1 VLQKQ
6 LEKILAALPFV
17 GPALSLVAAKQASDI
32 GKFNQSVANR
42 NAVIAKQEAD
52 QISKLKTYNINKFN
66 QSFENLQST
75 TKVRLLKS
83 GVELSGTALK
93 ILQSNAEQAEL
104 QRGVI
109 EYNANVAEAK
119 KLEEANF
126 AVISGQIARRRGD
139 LAAIGYASQAGT
151 SLLTMRQI
159 GLV

>member
-1 VLQKQ
+1 MSG
-6 LEKILAALPFV
+6 ALPFV
-17 GPALSLVAAKQASDI
+17 GPALSLVAAKQARDI
-32 GKFNQSVANR
+32 GKFNERVANR

-75 TKVRLLKS
+75 TKVKLLKS

-93 ILQSNAEQAEL
+93 ILQSNVEQAEL
-104 QRGVI
+104 QRGII
-109 EYNANVAEAK
+109 EYNANVAASK

-126 AVISGQIARRRGD
+126 AFISGQIDRRRGD
-139 LAAIGYASQAGT
+139 LAALGYASQAGT
-151 SLLTMRQI
+151 SLLQMRQV

>member
-1 VLQKQ
+1 MSGA
-6 LEKILAALPFV
+6 IPFV

-109 EYNANVAEAK
+109 EYNANVAASK

>member
-1 VLQKQ
+1 MSG
-6 LEKILAALPFV
+6 ALPFV

-75 TKVRLLKS
+75 TKVKLLKS

-93 ILQSNAEQAEL
+93 ILQSNVEQAEL
-104 QRGVI
+104 QRGII

-139 LAAIGYASQAGT
+139 LAALGYASQAGT
-151 SLLTMRQI
+151 SLLQMRQV

>member
-1 VLQKQ
+1 MSG
-6 LEKILAALPFV
+6 ALPFV
-17 GPALSLVAAKQASDI
+17 GPALSLVAAKQATEI
-32 GKFNQSVANR
+32 GRFNQSVANR
-42 NAVIAKQEAD
+42 NALIAKQEAD

-75 TKVRLLKS
+75 TKVKLLKS

-93 ILQSNAEQAEL
+93 ILQSNVEQAEL
-104 QRGVI
+104 QRGII
-109 EYNANVAEAK
+109 EYNANVAASK

-126 AVISGQIARRRGD
+126 AFISGQIARRRGD

-151 SLLTMRQI
+151 SLLQMRQV